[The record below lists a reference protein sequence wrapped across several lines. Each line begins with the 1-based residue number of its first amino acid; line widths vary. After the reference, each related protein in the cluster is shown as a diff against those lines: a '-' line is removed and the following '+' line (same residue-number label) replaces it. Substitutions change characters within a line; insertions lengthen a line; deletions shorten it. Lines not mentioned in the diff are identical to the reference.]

1 MPLDDSALLELATNR
16 AVAVKAYLVTE
27 MGMDADRATIA
38 KSSMGAADNLYS
50 GAELEIDI

>member
-1 MPLDDSALLELATNR
+1 MPLDDAALLELATNR

-38 KSSMGAADNLYS
+38 KSSLDAADNLYS

>member
-1 MPLDDSALLELATNR
+1 
-16 AVAVKAYLVTE
+16 

-38 KSSMGAADNLYS
+38 KSSLDAADNLYS